1 MIWWFILIPGSLLT
15 LTIAGGLVFVAIK
28 LSKSGGRSKAILLWI
43 ASILLVV
50 VVVFLQCAIVWPKAD
65 AANTA
70 GYENFVREE
79 MQGEFGRPPDEVK
92 LQRSSTVKRGIDNV
106 YVGTARYGGDV
117 WDVVVWWEHKKIVME
132 ATPRR
137 M

>member
-1 MIWWFILIPGSLLT
+1 MLT

-28 LSKSGGRSKAILLWI
+28 LSKSGGRSKASLLWI

-70 GYENFVREE
+70 AIRSGGGY
-79 MQGEFGRPPDEVK
+79 K
-92 LQRSSTVKRGIDNV
+92 NV
-106 YVGTARYGGDV
+106 TERITTSPAGLV
-117 WDVVVWWEHKKIVME
+117 WLM
-132 ATPRR
+132 
-137 M
+137 